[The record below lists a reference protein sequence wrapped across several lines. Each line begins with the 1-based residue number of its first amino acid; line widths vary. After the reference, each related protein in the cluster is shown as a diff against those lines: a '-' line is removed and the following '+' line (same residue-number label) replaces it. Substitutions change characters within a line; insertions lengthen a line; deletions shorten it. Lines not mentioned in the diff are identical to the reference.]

1 MEETSQFQ
9 NSLYQTEPEI
19 SFFTGFNIDNDEN
32 DLNKIFPFELD
43 EDKYYDV
50 IFPSMHISNEE
61 LSSSNSPHI
70 STENNENI
78 MEKLTNFIDNY
89 NIILNNESAVK
100 CPNNFEEN
108 LKLAENTLPG
118 CIIALMKAMQK
129 PISEE
134 VIYQNIKNKI
144 HNFRKANGSKYSDD
158 SRSVLNSTLKSSGI
172 FLKTDEG
179 LYYYKEKESM
189 DFIIKNME
197 RELKKKMSKE
207 KKEIKSKSSQKSNTS
222 ILSSKS
228 KNKTNGLSFSAQMNY
243 RICKINT
250 ILDHMMTKCRGEPK
264 YAKLNKMING
274 SSIEMLRELC
284 EKDKFIGMLMCI
296 KYFKNLSKFHN
307 FYYNFLVEKYL
318 KYVAKKKNIEHFFDL
333 NKINEKILSVCEK
346 IEQLE
351 KNYNNINNFHEF
363 NCNDYNCDYHSP
375 MEICDTEITKKKT
388 KQKKSITEKFNSSTN
403 NSFYTNY
410 SKE

>member
-1 MEETSQFQ
+1 MEETSHYQ
-9 NSLYQTEPEI
+9 NSQYQTEPEI

-43 EDKYYDV
+43 EYKYYDV

-61 LSSSNSPHI
+61 LAPSSTPNV

-89 NIILNNESAVK
+89 NIIINNESAVK
-100 CPNNFEEN
+100 SPNNFEEN

-118 CIIALMKAMQK
+118 CIISLMKTMQK
-129 PISEE
+129 PISED

-144 HNFRKANGSKYSDD
+144 QNFRKANGSKYSDD
-158 SRSVLNSTLKSSGI
+158 SKSVLNSTLKSSGI

-197 RELKKKMSKE
+197 RELKKKMCKE
-207 KKEIKSKSSQKSNTS
+207 KKEIKSKSSQKSNPS
-222 ILSSKS
+222 ILSTKSKS
-228 KNKTNGLSFSAQMNY
+228 KTNGLSFSAQMNY

-250 ILDHMMTKCRGEPK
+250 ILDQMMTKCRGEPK

-296 KYFKNLSKFHN
+296 KYFKNLSKIHI
-307 FYYNFLVEKYL
+307 FYY
-318 KYVAKKKNIEHFFDL
+318 FF
-333 NKINEKILSVCEK
+333 
-346 IEQLE
+346 
-351 KNYNNINNFHEF
+351 
-363 NCNDYNCDYHSP
+363 
-375 MEICDTEITKKKT
+375 
-388 KQKKSITEKFNSSTN
+388 
-403 NSFYTNY
+403 
-410 SKE
+410 